1 MNDSRAEVQQVCG
14 AIPMSQV
21 AELCKKVV
29 PGKLKISQG
38 NHSFIINKN
47 DGGEGIASIRGS
59 LSGDIISISIE
70 VLRTCGEMKVP
81 LAFLFSG
88 LIQLGDNVKLI
99 PRPTN
104 SPASSL
110 WIGFGVKAS
119 PINYTRSSII
129 SQELERIEKFAKG
142 LQAYL
147 PAQFKDNDL
156 EKKYEPFKGTLAPV
170 YPWKAEN
177 PGDGETLRL
186 WAAEVLD
193 VLLGSASVAITATH
207 PIALNLAGSVL
218 AEAMQN
224 SGSALGTIIAPAVPS
239 KSLVE
244 IAMAAPGFVMAH
256 ANRLSLGAGIYELGN
271 EIRSLLAALADMDK
285 PVIFAGAYSQLQSL
299 FHGGQGGEANP
310 LLPVICRVPD
320 VSLDA
325 LVGFSI
331 HTAGRLAGGISVSA
345 ERDLSA
351 LLFASL
357 QELSPH
363 DRQRVLPAAA
373 KRMVKYWASG
383 QQAKKNDISGYAAKM
398 SRLSETLSGL
408 CLSPRSL
415 RAAEVQERFMKVLTG
430 PELLPFLKSRL
441 LGQDRALEQL
451 ALRLSTECLTRPLH
465 QPLCYCAQG
474 TPGTGKSESTALL
487 AERLGVP
494 LVHIDAASIPD
505 FHTGAA
511 QLLGSGRGIVGSY
524 QSGRLEQAA
533 KHHSGVVIEVS
544 DLDHANPSVR
554 SYLADLF
561 LQVLEV
567 GEATSAM
574 GATFSCANAIFAFT
588 LNLPNGMD
596 ERIHRGIG
604 FENTPTSS
612 NIAGKVAAEIKGML
626 SSAFLSRVGRP
637 ILFDP
642 LRGETLGRIIE
653 QAIAASI
660 PTAAERLGQPIG
672 GIEVVP
678 GTGMKLMASL
688 NSSII
693 SFGAR
698 LLIQE
703 GRFRAGDAL
712 KMLCRSGVPIGGRIL
727 IVECDSNELV
737 ISIKGDKK

>member
-1 MNDSRAEVQQVCG
+1 MNHSRSEAQQVCG
-14 AIPMSQV
+14 SIPLGQV

-38 NHSFIINKN
+38 DDSFVINQN
-47 DGGEGIASIRGS
+47 TGREGIASIRGA

-99 PRPTN
+99 PRPVN
-104 SPASSL
+104 SPDSSL
-110 WIGFGVKAS
+110 WIGFGIKAS
-119 PINYTRSSII
+119 PISYTRSSVI
-129 SQELERIEKFAKG
+129 SQELERIEQFARG

-147 PAQFKDNDL
+147 PAHIKDNDM
-156 EKKYEPFKGTLAPV
+156 EKKYESFKGTLAPV

-177 PGDGETLRL
+177 PGDGEALRL

-207 PIALNLAGSVL
+207 SIALNLAGSVL

-224 SGSALGTIIAPAVPS
+224 SGFALGTVIAPAVPG

-244 IAMAAPGFVMAH
+244 IATAAPGYVMAH
-256 ANRLSLGAGIYELGN
+256 ANRLSLGTGVYELGN
-271 EIRSLLAALADMDK
+271 EMRSLLVALTDMDR
-285 PVIFAGAYSQLQSL
+285 PVVFAGAYHQLQSL

-325 LVGFSI
+325 LVRFSV
-331 HTAGRLAGGISVSA
+331 HTAGRLAGGISIAA
-345 ERDLSA
+345 ERDLSS
-351 LLFASL
+351 LLSTSL
-357 QELSPH
+357 QGISPN

-373 KRMVKYWASG
+373 KRIVKYWTSG
-383 QQAKKNDISGYAAKM
+383 QLNGKTDIHGYAAKM
-398 SRLSETLSGL
+398 SRFSETLSGL
-408 CLSPRSL
+408 CVSPRSL
-415 RAAEVQERFMKVLTG
+415 RSAEVQERFIKVLTG

-441 LGQDRALEQL
+441 LGQDAALEQL
-451 ALRLSTECLTRPLH
+451 VLRLSTECLTRPLH

-505 FHTGAA
+505 YYTGAA

-533 KHHSGVVIEVS
+533 KHHAGVVIEVS
-544 DLDHANPSVR
+544 DLDHANPSAR

-567 GEATSAM
+567 GEATSAV

-596 ERIHRGIG
+596 ELVRREIG
-604 FENTPTSS
+604 FENAPTR

-642 LRGETLGRIIE
+642 LSGEILGRIIE
-653 QAIAASI
+653 LAIAGSI
-660 PTAAERLGQPIG
+660 PTAAERLGQPIA
-672 GIEVVP
+672 GIEILP
-678 GTGMKLMASL
+678 GTGTKLMASL

-712 KMLCRSGVPIGGRIL
+712 SKLSRSGVPIAGMTL
-727 IVECDSNELV
+727 IVGCDSDEIV
-737 ISIKGDKK
+737 ISIKGETK